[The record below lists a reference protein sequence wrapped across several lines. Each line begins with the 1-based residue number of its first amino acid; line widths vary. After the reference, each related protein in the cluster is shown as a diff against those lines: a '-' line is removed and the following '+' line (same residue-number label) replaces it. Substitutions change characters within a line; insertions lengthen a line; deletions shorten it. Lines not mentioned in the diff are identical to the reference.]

1 MKGNKNSNTASC
13 PDCGKKLRMRFNLRL
28 AQKVTCPNCWAYLEV
43 VSVNPLR
50 LSWDTGEYEE
60 EWDDRMDREDDWF

>member
-1 MKGNKNSNTASC
+1 MKGNKRTTTASC
-13 PDCGKKLRMRFNLRL
+13 PDCGKKLRMRFNLRM

-43 VSVNPLR
+43 VSLNPLR

-60 EWDDRMDREDDWF
+60 SWDDSVEYEDDW